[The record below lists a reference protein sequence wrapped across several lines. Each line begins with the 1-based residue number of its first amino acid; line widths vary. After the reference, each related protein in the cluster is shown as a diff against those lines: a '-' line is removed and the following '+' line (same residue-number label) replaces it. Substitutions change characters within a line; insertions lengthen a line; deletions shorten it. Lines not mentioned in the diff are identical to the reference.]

1 MRVGL
6 LSSNGLKICNFS
18 KVDTEIFVK
27 DSKLGSCKSTIP
39 KKENLPSTSL
49 NIQLVLLYYQL
60 FQKFRNGAGF
70 FTLSKDGCF
79 P

>member
-27 DSKLGSCKSTIP
+27 DSKFGSCKFTIP
-39 KKENLPSTSL
+39 KKENLPLTFL
-49 NIQLVLLYYQL
+49 NIQLGLLTTNSFKSSEMELNFLL
-60 FQKFRNGAGF
+60 F
-70 FTLSKDGCF
+70 SKANF